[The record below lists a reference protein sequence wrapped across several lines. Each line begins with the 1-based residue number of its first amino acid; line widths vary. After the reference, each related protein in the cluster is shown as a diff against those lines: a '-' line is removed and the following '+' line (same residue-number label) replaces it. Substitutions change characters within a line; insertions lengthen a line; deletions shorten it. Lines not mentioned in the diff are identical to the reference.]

1 MSKAHQPKVDF
12 LNSWA
17 VVLPKSSSK
26 SSLQLA
32 IQIGNIKAYSKGKGG
47 SSGWGASLKNVF
59 ALKAL

>member
-32 IQIGNIKAYSKGKGG
+32 IQIGNIKAY
-47 SSGWGASLKNVF
+47 
-59 ALKAL
+59 